1 MSSFKIGSSTGF
13 CSCVRNL
20 LRRTQSHAFCRPLLQ
35 DPHLLF
41 TRCWRTFRFVY
52 AGKAF
57 TSVHYPG
64 LCSGEFW
71 FLCHKSPTHM
81 PLSLKSVHQA
91 VQYQK
96 HPSHPTKYYYEVAFD
111 SLNYILALSC
121 VWFATN
127 PSIKCACGRISSAIT
142 IKHPYKT
149 FI

>member
-1 MSSFKIGSSTGF
+1 MSSFKVGSSTGTVVVSVTF
-13 CSCVRNL
+13 CSKLNH
-20 LRRTQSHAFCRPLLQ
+20 TQFVALFCK

-41 TRCWRTFRFVY
+41 TGCWRTFRFVY

-91 VQYQK
+91 VQHQK
-96 HPSHPTKYYYEVAFD
+96 HQSHPTNYYYEVAFD
-111 SLNYILALSC
+111 SLNYILALPC
-121 VWFATN
+121 VLFYRQ
-127 PSIKCACGRISSAIT
+127 SIQKM
-142 IKHPYKT
+142 
-149 FI
+149 FL